1 MAVAV
6 RATVDVDSSMTS
18 CEGSPCTVPGTPE
31 NLMGRSEEM
40 SPFARRREAA
50 PWVLIVD
57 DDPLTARATG
67 RLIAAATGLEV
78 SVVGDVEQAL
88 EHVTRSVDGPVAVVL
103 DYDLRDGEKGLT
115 VLLSLRANGFE
126 VPCAFHTGAPAK
138 ARSALAKSRLEFDG
152 GYPIFDKAK
161 VGAQDLV
168 GWLAA
173 RVPVTARVKDS
184 PHRSGVRSKLV

>member
-6 RATVDVDSSMTS
+6 RENVDSSMS
-18 CEGSPCTVPGTPE
+18 SYESSSSSAPGPAE
-31 NLMGRSEEM
+31 HLVGRSEEM
-40 SPFARRREAA
+40 SPFARRQEAA

-67 RLIAAATGLEV
+67 RLITAATGLKV
-78 SVVGDVEQAL
+78 GVVCNVEEAL
-88 EHVTRSVDGPVAVVL
+88 VLATRSVDAPSAVVL

-138 ARSALAKSRLEFDG
+138 ARSALTKSRLDD
-152 GYPIFDKAK
+152 GYPVFDKGK

-168 GWLAA
+168 QWLAA
-173 RVPVTARVKDS
+173 RAPATTKVPDS
-184 PHRSGVRSKLV
+184 SHRSGVRSKLV